1 MKTALLALVLLAGA
15 ASAQHVL
22 VAPEVTSV
30 TTLGRWQDKN
40 DSGSYRVVVIRDGW
54 EHVWSRVYVEWLKD
68 PSEREDS
75 TRAPM
80 SVQELVPPGIAQ
92 GTAVLEATAR
102 PSKSGAVEITV
113 RATSNMEVGAKV
125 KTFIFAAGQPGVTKL
140 VRGAA
145 AR

>member
-1 MKTALLALVLLAGA
+1 MRRALLAFALVAGA
-15 ASAQHVL
+15 ASAQHVS

-30 TTLGRWQDKN
+30 NTLGRWQAKN
-40 DSGSYRVVVIRDGW
+40 DSGSYRVVVVRDGW

-68 PSEREDS
+68 PSGRE
-75 TRAPM
+75 APTQAPV

-102 PSKSGAVEITV
+102 ASKAGTIEITV
-113 RATSNMEVGAKV
+113 RATSNMEVGAKAR
-125 KTFIFAAGQPGVTKL
+125 KFIYAAGQPGSTKL

-145 AR
+145 AQ